1 MSTGQIK
8 STDKP
13 CCKRMKDEVVY
24 SDKGMYED
32 DNLII
37 VAGRGE
43 HRELYYL
50 CHNKNTRDTMPLGQ
64 CLWCGKFL

>member
-1 MSTGQIK
+1 
-8 STDKP
+8 
-13 CCKRMKDEVVY
+13 MKDEVVY

-50 CHNKNTRDTMPLGQ
+50 CHNKNTRETMPLGQ
-64 CLWCGKFL
+64 CIFCDKFL